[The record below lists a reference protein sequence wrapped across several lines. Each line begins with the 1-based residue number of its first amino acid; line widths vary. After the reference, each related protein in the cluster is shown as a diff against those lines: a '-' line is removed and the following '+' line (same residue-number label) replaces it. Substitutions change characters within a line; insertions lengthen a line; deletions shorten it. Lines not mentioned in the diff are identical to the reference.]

1 MRIRVLGSS
10 GGIGKD
16 HKTTSFL
23 IDEDVLIDAGT
34 GVGDLTLDEM
44 QKIRSV
50 FLTHSHLD
58 HISHL
63 SFLMDTLFSHLRSP
77 VQVFAQQ
84 ETIDTIKSHVF
95 NWSVWPDFSVLPD
108 EKNPVVVFNAME
120 AGETKQ
126 LSDDRLVQMIAVN
139 HTVPAVAIC
148 VTQKGKSFAFSG
160 DTTTNDTLWQG
171 LNQLEN
177 LDLLFIESAFP
188 NEQIELSKIAK
199 HYCPSLL
206 AEDIKKLKHQSRI
219 CISHTMPIDE
229 SLIMQQCKEAM
240 PDRNL
245 QLLSSEQVYEV

>member
-23 IDEDVLIDAGT
+23 LDDDILLDAGT
-34 GVGDLTLDEM
+34 GVGELTLEEM
-44 QKIRSV
+44 RNIRYV

-63 SFLMDTLFSHLRSP
+63 SFLLDTLFNYIEQP
-77 VQVFAQQ
+77 IQVFAQQ
-84 ETIDTIKSHVF
+84 ETINTIKEHVF

-108 EKNPVVVFNAME
+108 KKNPVVVFKAME
-120 AGETKQ
+120 AGEEKI
-126 LSDDRLVQMIAVN
+126 LEDRAVKMMTAN
-139 HTVPAVAIC
+139 HTIPAVALS
-148 VTQKGKSFAFSG
+148 VTENGKGFAFSG
-160 DTTTNDTLWQG
+160 DTTTNDSIWEG
-171 LNQLEN
+171 LNQLKS
-177 LDLLFIESAFP
+177 LDLLFVESAFL

-206 AEDIKKLKHQSRI
+206 AEDLKKLNHQPKI

-229 SLIMQQCKEAM
+229 ETIMQQCHEAI
-240 PDRNL
+240 PDREL
-245 QLLSSEQVYEV
+245 SLLSSDQIYTL

>member
-10 GGIGKD
+10 GGIGKG

-23 IDEDVLIDAGT
+23 IDEDILIDAGT
-34 GVGDLTLDEM
+34 GVGELTLDEM

-63 SFLMDTLFSHLRSP
+63 SFLMDTLFSHLLSP

-84 ETIDTIKSHVF
+84 DTIDTIKKHVF

-126 LSDDRLVQMIAVN
+126 LADRQVQMIAVN
-139 HTVPAVAIC
+139 HTVPTVAIC
-148 VTQKGKSFAFSG
+148 VTQKDKAFAFSG
-160 DTTTNDTLWQG
+160 DTTTNDSLWQG
-171 LNQLEN
+171 LNQLES

-188 NEQIELSKIAK
+188 NEQIELSKVAK

-206 AEDIKKLKHQSRI
+206 AEDLKKLRHQSQI
-219 CISHTMPIDE
+219 CISHTMPVDE
-229 SLIMQQCKEAM
+229 ALIMQQCEAAM
-240 PDRNL
+240 PERKL
-245 QLLSSEQVYEV
+245 SLLASEQVYDL